1 MCYELLEKTLASVL
15 NCSSSWAL
23 CTPTFGN
30 YRVFAGLN
38 EQTFLPPLSRSPGL
52 CFRITRSQDRH
63 CPIFYLLASKKK
75 VSSRKS
81 FCATFHL
88 DEKFSLLLYAT
99 VHFFLFCVSHMDNTL
114 VLCKNCF
121 LSTSHVSLVQ
131 DVAFEKRPVGVQVA
145 MSSVWS
151 ALRNIDYCLQSP
163 E

>member
-1 MCYELLEKTLASVL
+1 
-15 NCSSSWAL
+15 
-23 CTPTFGN
+23 
-30 YRVFAGLN
+30 
-38 EQTFLPPLSRSPGL
+38 
-52 CFRITRSQDRH
+52 
-63 CPIFYLLASKKK
+63 
-75 VSSRKS
+75 
-81 FCATFHL
+81 
-88 DEKFSLLLYAT
+88 
-99 VHFFLFCVSHMDNTL
+99 MDNTL